1 MSVFRALKHRKFLL
15 LWLGQTVSRVGDFVY
30 EIALAWWVL
39 EKTGS
44 AQTMS
49 LVLIFSI
56 APSIL
61 FSMIGGVVVD
71 RLPRIKVMYTSDVLR
86 GAVALTVAALAL
98 SNRMEVWHVF
108 FASLLFGIFD
118 AFFQPAYAAIL
129 PELVPEADLP
139 SANALTGISANLG
152 RVVGPAL
159 GAAIVTF
166 IGTGWAFAV
175 NGLSFVVVAIFL
187 LPLLLTHFTDPK
199 SQSNEPPW
207 QAFREGWRAVTSR
220 PWLWISTILF
230 ALTNITLAG
239 PYSITMPFLVKETM
253 HANVDVLGLLYTT
266 FPLGFVI
273 GGLWVG
279 RYQKIP
285 HRGPLLYLTLT
296 LAAGMLALFGLGL
309 PLPIL
314 MIAALVNG
322 IALEAGNLAWYSLLQ
337 EKVPAGQLGR
347 VFSIDEMGS
356 LALIPIGFALV
367 GWGTQTFGAQMMFLL
382 GGGLTALIALSILA
396 LSPAIRQLE

>member
-1 MSVFRALKHRKFLL
+1 MSVFRALKHKKFLL
-15 LWLGQTVSRVGDFVY
+15 LWLGQTVSRIGDFVY

-61 FSMIGGVVVD
+61 FSMISGVVVD
-71 RLPRIKVMYTSDVLR
+71 RLPRIKVMFTSDVLR
-86 GAVALTVAALAL
+86 GAVALTVATLAI

-108 FASLLFGIFD
+108 LASLLFGIFD

-129 PELVPEADLP
+129 PELVPVTDLS

-152 RVVGPAL
+152 RVAGPVL
-159 GAAIVTF
+159 GAAIVGV

-175 NGLSFVVVAIFL
+175 NGLSFVIVAIFL

-199 SQSNEPPW
+199 NQSTEPPW

-239 PYSITMPFLVKETM
+239 PYSIAMPFLVRDTM
-253 HANVDVLGLLYTT
+253 HANVDVLGLLYAT

-285 HRGPLLYLTLT
+285 HRGPLIYLTLT
-296 LAAGMLALFGLGL
+296 LAATMLGLFGLGL

-337 EKVPAGQLGR
+337 EKIPAGQLGR

-356 LALIPIGFALV
+356 LALIPVGFALV
-367 GWGTQTFGAQMMFLL
+367 GWGTQTFGAQLMFTL
-382 GGGLTALIALSILA
+382 GGGLTALIALGILA
-396 LSPAIRQLE
+396 LSSTTRHLE